1 MWRCKKGTGILKLHS
16 SKYVYGTH
24 GTWRVCSQ
32 CGRMELMI
40 RSGRTYYWKVID
52 YGRD

>member
-1 MWRCKKGTGILKLHS
+1 MWRCTKGIGILKLHDS
-16 SKYVYGTH
+16 RCINGAY

-32 CGRMELMI
+32 CGRTEIQI
-40 RSGRTYYWKVID
+40 RSGRTYHWKVID